1 MQHSRLAGLLIAA
14 SIAMPSLALAESVA
28 IVNGTSIDKQDVD
41 QAVNFIVKSSNGQAQ
56 DTPALREDVKNRLIN
71 REIIL
76 QEAKRRGLEKTPEV
90 AHQITQA
97 SQDIMQ
103 DALFA
108 DILKQRPIDDARIQ
122 ARYKEVADKLNGTSE
137 VHALQITL
145 KSEADANKVI
155 ADLKKG
161 ARFEQ
166 LAKTRSIDPAARE
179 NGGDM
184 GFGNLSSMAPPL
196 AEILKNLKAG
206 QFSQQPFH
214 SNIGWHVF
222 KVVTVRPAKAPDFDK
237 VKGQIA
243 RQLQEEQIAQT
254 VNDLRAKAK
263 IQ

>member
-1 MQHSRLAGLLIAA
+1 MRYSRLAGLLIAA
-14 SIAMPSLALAESVA
+14 SIAVPSLALAESVA

-41 QAVNFIVKSSNGQAQ
+41 QAVSYIVRSSNGQAQ

-76 QEAKRRGLEKTPEV
+76 QEAKKRKLDKSPEV

-108 DILKQRPIDDARIQ
+108 DILKQHPIDDARIK
-122 ARYKEVADKLNGTSE
+122 ARYQEVTAKLNGTRE
-137 VHALQITL
+137 VHAMQITL
-145 KSEADANKVI
+145 KTEADAKKVI

-166 LAKTRSIDPAARE
+166 LVKTRSADPAARE

-184 GFGNLSSMAPPL
+184 GYGNLSNMAPPL
-196 AEILKNLKAG
+196 ADALKELKAG
-206 QFSQQPFH
+206 QYSQQPFH

-222 KVVTVRPAKAPDFDK
+222 KVVDIRSAKAPEFDK
-237 VKGQIA
+237 VKAQIA

-254 VNDLRAKAK
+254 VNDLRTKAK

>member
-1 MQHSRLAGLLIAA
+1 MHYSRLAGLLIAA
-14 SIAMPSLALAESVA
+14 SISMPSLAQAESVA
-28 IVNGTSIDKQDVD
+28 IVNGTSIEKQDID
-41 QAVNFIVKSSNGQAQ
+41 QAVSYIVRSSNGQAQ

-76 QEAKRRGLEKTPEV
+76 QEAKNRGLDKTPDV
-90 AHQITQA
+90 KRQITQA

-108 DILKQRPIDDARIQ
+108 DIMKKQPIDEAKIQ
-122 ARYKEVADKLNGTSE
+122 ARYQEISTKLNGTRE
-137 VHALQITL
+137 VHAMQITL
-145 KSEADANKVI
+145 KTEAEAKKVI

-166 LAKTRSIDPAARE
+166 LVKTRSADPAARE

-184 GFGNLSSMAPPL
+184 GYGNLSNMAPPL
-196 AEILKNLKAG
+196 AEALKDLKAG
-206 QFSQQPFH
+206 QISQQPFH

-222 KVVTVRPAKAPDFDK
+222 KVVDVRAAKAPAFDK
-237 VKGQIA
+237 IKGQIA

-254 VNDLRAKAK
+254 VNDLRSKAK